1 MRFEIVI
8 PKFGSPSDEVRLEEW
23 LVKPGDYI
31 EAGRPIFVVTT
42 DKATVEVEAFRDGF
56 VQELLVQPGSSIP
69 AGTIVAI
76 LSTEEGEDKSPI
88 PERQK
93 TTSEGLAGDRP
104 ESRREASPTGLLE
117 GRVLASPLARRMAK
131 EAGIPLAGV
140 HGSGKQGQI
149 MRRDVEARLGVIQD
163 QAAEADRGEVKATR
177 VPISRMRRSI
187 AERTRQ
193 AKVEAPHFYATK
205 TIDMTEAKS
214 ALAQLSSFAQ
224 REGLIKPTMNDLV
237 LKATALALRKVP
249 EINASYRGDEIL
261 YFEEVNIGVVV
272 GLEEGLII
280 PVIRRADRKNL
291 FSISE
296 ETRRLKERAKQG
308 QLSSSQL
315 LGSTFT
321 LSNLGMYGL
330 DSFTAVIN
338 PPEAGVLAVGAV
350 KQAPAYWNEQVLPRW
365 QMTATLSVDHR
376 LVDGIT
382 AARFMKELQVLLE
395 NPITLTLE
403 AAE

>member
-1 MRFEIVI
+1 M
-8 PKFGSPSDEVRLEEW
+8 G
-23 LVKPGDYI
+23 
-31 EAGRPIFVVTT
+31 
-42 DKATVEVEAFRDGF
+42 
-56 VQELLVQPGSSIP
+56 
-69 AGTIVAI
+69 
-76 LSTEEGEDKSPI
+76 
-88 PERQK
+88 
-93 TTSEGLAGDRP
+93 
-104 ESRREASPTGLLE
+104 
-117 GRVLASPLARRMAK
+117 
-131 EAGIPLAGV
+131 
-140 HGSGKQGQI
+140 
-149 MRRDVEARLGVIQD
+149 
-163 QAAEADRGEVKATR
+163 
-177 VPISRMRRSI
+177 
-187 AERTRQ
+187 
-193 AKVEAPHFYATK
+193 
-205 TIDMTEAKS
+205 
-214 ALAQLSSFAQ
+214 
-224 REGLIKPTMNDLV
+224 
-237 LKATALALRKVP
+237 KVP

-261 YFEEVNIGVVV
+261 YFEEVNIGLVV

-330 DSFTAVIN
+330 DSFSAVIN

-395 NPITLTLE
+395 NPITLDLE